1 MAQSIINTTS
11 LSQQNVVGGLAL
23 GILLAILGYFFL
35 ALINVSGKALAEVPV
50 SILVFFQF
58 FIGLLFSLP
67 AGLSKGFSG
76 LKTAHIDLILVRTIG
91 GLLNISAIFLS
102 LRYIPLVDATVLQN
116 TAPLFLPLI
125 LWVVFKKSVPK
136 SIWMALGVGF
146 VGVLFI
152 VKPAVNSLNMG
163 GLFGLA
169 AGFLSAVSMFSVS
182 LLKRKGVSTRHI
194 SFYLFLIGTI
204 AVLPFVIMNYKI
216 IFILNLHQWGLLIFL
231 GFLTYVC
238 QTILASAFAR
248 GSAHLLGALSY
259 ITVVFSGLLD
269 WIIWQH
275 VPDWISIVGIAIV
288 VLSGILTIVGEK

>member
-1 MAQSIINTTS
+1 MTQSIINTTD
-11 LSQQNVVGGLAL
+11 LSQRNTVGNLAI
-23 GILLAILGYFFL
+23 GVLLAILGYFFL
-35 ALINVSGKALAEVPV
+35 ALMNVSGKALADVPV

-58 FIGLLFSLP
+58 FIGFLFSLP
-67 AGLSKGFSG
+67 ATFSKGLSG
-76 LKTAHIDLILVRTIG
+76 LKLTHINLILVRALG

-136 SIWMALGVGF
+136 SIWIALGIGF
-146 VGVLFI
+146 VGVLLI
-152 VKPAVNSLNMG
+152 VKPAVNSLNVG
-163 GLFGLA
+163 ILFGLA
-169 AGFLSAVSMFSVS
+169 AGFLTAVSMFSVS
-182 LLKRKGVSTRHI
+182 LLKRKGVSTSNI

-204 AVLPFVIMNYKI
+204 AVLPFVMMNYKL
-216 IFILNLHQWGLLIFL
+216 IFILNLHQWALLIFL
-231 GFLTYVC
+231 GFLTYIC

-259 ITVVFSGLLD
+259 ITVAFSGLLG

-275 VPDWISIVGIAIV
+275 VPDWISMIGIV
-288 VLSGILTIVGEK
+288 VVALSGIVAIVSEK